1 MIFENPSFYFM
12 VKIGFHFF
20 SPKCDFWTSVH
31 YRLHFVSNTSSLAS
45 WLEEKAIC
53 KYTTQS
59 FLDFLTDLYLTLD
72 TLYPSI
78 WQMRRQL
85 CTLRINVS
93 VFLKYSK
100 NIWIFAHNQKWKFYK
115 KIVNCIWCKNWLF
128 LDAKSLKNS
137 RKSY

>member
-1 MIFENPSFYFM
+1 MCFL
-12 VKIGFHFF
+12 KIRVFISWSKLVFIFF

-78 WQMRRQL
+78 WQMRRQQ
-85 CTLRINVS
+85 CTLRRNVS
-93 VFLKYSK
+93 VFPIFTIFQKYLNFRAK
-100 NIWIFAHNQKWKFYK
+100 NNFEKSDITVFWKLQKSPII
-115 KIVNCIWCKNWLF
+115 KII
-128 LDAKSLKNS
+128 
-137 RKSY
+137 